1 MAIESKYLKQ
11 FSKLGPGDF
20 PLRGNRLIVELLPKI
35 EVKTKGG
42 LVLATSLNDH
52 RTTTNENQADV
63 AVVLAV
69 GSGYYGDDGEAVP
82 MDVRVGNV
90 ILLTR
95 FGVRAYSTFPGL
107 TEYTAES
114 IALCR
119 ESDVHAAWPS
129 IEAFNAYVEK
139 LSG

>member
-1 MAIESKYLKQ
+1 MVESKYLERFK
-11 FSKLGPGDF
+11 KLQLGDL
-20 PLRGNRLIVELLPKI
+20 PLRGNRLIIELLPKI

-63 AVVLAV
+63 AIVLAV
-69 GSGYYGDDGEAVP
+69 GEGYYGDDGEPVP
-82 MDVRVGNV
+82 LDIKVGNV

-95 FGVRAYSTFPGL
+95 FGIRAYSTFPGL
-107 TEYTAES
+107 SEYTADT

-119 ESDVHAAWPS
+119 EADVHAAWPS
-129 IEAFNAYVEK
+129 IEAFKEYVDK